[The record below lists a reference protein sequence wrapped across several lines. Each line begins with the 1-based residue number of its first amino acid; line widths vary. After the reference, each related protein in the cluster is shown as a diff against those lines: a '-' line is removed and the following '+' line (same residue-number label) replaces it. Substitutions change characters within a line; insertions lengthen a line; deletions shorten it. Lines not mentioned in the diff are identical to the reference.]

1 QQRARVLEAKLLAGP
16 KWQDHDFVF
25 PTGVGTPFRE
35 AHVLEDF
42 HAVLERAGLP
52 RYRLHDL
59 RHTYA
64 TGLLERGRHP
74 RDVQDLLG
82 HSRIEM
88 TLNVYTA
95 SIPERLRE
103 AADSLDG
110 MFGLEDAAAE
120 A

>member
-1 QQRARVLEAKLLAGP
+1 M
-16 KWQDHDFVF
+16 F
-25 PTGVGTPFRE
+25 PTGVGTPLRE
-35 AHVLEDF
+35 AHVLAAF
-42 HAVLERAGLP
+42 HAALEQAGLP

-64 TGLLERGRHP
+64 TRLFAHGRHP
-74 RDVQDLLG
+74 REVQDLLG

-103 AADSLDG
+103 AAETLAD
-110 MFGLEDAAAE
+110 MFADAADTAAE
-120 A
+120 G